1 MNSSVALVRLQC
13 CTTSLPPTSSTVLS
27 RSPEPCP
34 LNVNPPFLLCPTPG
48 SLQSSYT
55 QRGWLWVFQVPPVS
69 GRTQYLP
76 FFRSSLFHFSRMSSR
91 FIHVVAYIIIVF
103 LRVNNNLLCGWTT
116 FYLHICW
123 WTLELFLSSSC
134 CEGAAVNIGRQVY
147 LCLSPCFPFLRGIYP
162 KVELLDHI

>member
-1 MNSSVALVRLQC
+1 MLYHLTASHLQYCFISQSWALPLKRE
-13 CTTSLPPTSSTVLS
+13 LPIPALSHPWKPPVL
-27 RSPEPCP
+27 
-34 LNVNPPFLLCPTPG
+34 FLCL
-48 SLQSSYT
+48 
-55 QRGWLWVFQVPPVS
+55 WLWVFQVPPVS

-76 FFRSSLFHFSRMSSR
+76 FFRSGLFHFSRMSSR

-147 LCLSPCFPFLRGIYP
+147 LCLSPCFPFLRGIYQ
-162 KVELLDHI
+162 KVELLDYI